1 MARWCALKVRIDCP
15 ECGTPILV
23 DGPYKRA
30 RCEGCHSG
38 APMANLWSRLVARAL
53 EDGAR
58 GRGFRTSS
66 FIFAG
71 NAVPQ
76 IFYAANRDQVP
87 LCSACDEPVPAAD
100 SVATGTDG
108 LFHCTSCGV
117 AHPTWPAPGY
127 LKSAKVEQV
136 FMAPPEGQDVRQG
149 PSSADVRPIAFSCV
163 NCGAPSRISS
173 ETPRVLSCD
182 YCEVD
187 NYLPADIWNR
197 LHPVRKR
204 RAFWMR
210 CAAGR
215 GR

>member
-30 RCEGCHSG
+30 VCEGCRG
-38 APMANLWSRLVARAL
+38 AAPVANLWGRLVSRAL

-58 GRGFRTSS
+58 GRGFRATS
-66 FIFAG
+66 FLFAG

-76 IFYAANRDQVP
+76 IFYAANRDHVP
-87 LCSACDEPVPAAD
+87 LCSACDEPIEAAD
-100 SVATGTDG
+100 AVQTGTEG
-108 LFHCTSCGV
+108 VFHCTACGA

-127 LKSAKVEQV
+127 LKSAKIEQV
-136 FMAPPEGQDVRQG
+136 FMAPPEGQS
-149 PSSADVRPIAFSCV
+149 PPANEPASALRPIVFSCV
-163 NCGAPSRISS
+163 NCGAALRIAS
-173 ETPRVLSCD
+173 ETPRVLGCD

-187 NYLPADIWNR
+187 NYLPAEVWNR

-204 RAFWMR
+204 RAFWLR
-210 CAAGR
+210 CR
-215 GR
+215 